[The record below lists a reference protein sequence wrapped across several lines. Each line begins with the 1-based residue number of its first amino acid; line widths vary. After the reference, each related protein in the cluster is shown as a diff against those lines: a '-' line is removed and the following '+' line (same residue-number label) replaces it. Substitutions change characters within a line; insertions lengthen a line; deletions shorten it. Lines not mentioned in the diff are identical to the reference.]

1 MRTGGIAE
9 RLSERIEKMMN
20 QTKKHTTSKKL
31 LALLLALIMT
41 VSLLPMSVFAADVD
55 DEAQIIDQAVIDL
68 TNGQSE
74 YDVDNAEV
82 DAEPE
87 ADVDAQ
93 AAKDGT
99 AVQTDDGVTTVIACS
114 DFQHPSGDKG
124 GATIVTN
131 ILNAMKGDV
140 TTADGFI
147 CAGDYDYNMD
157 TTDSEVL
164 GHRNALKNAVET
176 VYGTGLAEVYVQG
189 NHDQVKPNPNTNGLS
204 VSGAH
209 DTDAYGVYVINED
222 DYMWASNAS
231 YSNTSYSGMSA
242 EAIVKQ
248 TAEKLAAY
256 LAAKVAAK
264 DSRPIFVVSHL
275 PLHYSMRTHRDG
287 DCKYANYIF
296 DVLNAAGENGLNII
310 FMYGHNHSH
319 GWDNY
324 LGGAAVYLAKGETI
338 YIAQGRTDKA
348 VPETLNFTYMN
359 AGFTGYYQ
367 AWGADDT
374 LTMTAFQITDKTVTV
389 SRYSAEGRYNLKSAG
404 AWNGEY
410 NDSNLGYSLNSNVV
424 GSPQNITLTEVR
436 DVAALTINGT
446 PVSEYAVDRA
456 TVQKLVAGSIRER
469 GCRSRQ
475 AA

>member
-147 CAGDYDYNMD
+147 CAGDYSYGYSNDAN
-157 TTDSEVL
+157 TLS
-164 GHRNALKNAVET
+164 GHLNSLKEAVEG
-176 VYGTGLAEVYVQG
+176 VYGTSLNEVYVQG
-189 NHDQVKPNPNTNGLS
+189 NHEQNSQEP
-204 VSGAH
+204 
-209 DTDAYGVYVINED
+209 
-222 DYMWASNAS
+222 
-231 YSNTSYSGMSA
+231 
-242 EAIVKQ
+242 
-248 TAEKLAAY
+248 
-256 LAAKVAAK
+256 
-264 DSRPIFVVSHL
+264 
-275 PLHYSMRTHRDG
+275 
-287 DCKYANYIF
+287 
-296 DVLNAAGENGLNII
+296 
-310 FMYGHNHSH
+310 
-319 GWDNY
+319 
-324 LGGAAVYLAKGETI
+324 
-338 YIAQGRTDKA
+338 
-348 VPETLNFTYMN
+348 
-359 AGFTGYYQ
+359 
-367 AWGADDT
+367 AD
-374 LTMTAFQITDKTVTV
+374 
-389 SRYSAEGRYNLKSAG
+389 
-404 AWNGEY
+404 
-410 NDSNLGYSLNSNVV
+410 
-424 GSPQNITLTEVR
+424 
-436 DVAALTINGT
+436 
-446 PVSEYAVDRA
+446 
-456 TVQKLVAGSIRER
+456 
-469 GCRSRQ
+469 
-475 AA
+475 